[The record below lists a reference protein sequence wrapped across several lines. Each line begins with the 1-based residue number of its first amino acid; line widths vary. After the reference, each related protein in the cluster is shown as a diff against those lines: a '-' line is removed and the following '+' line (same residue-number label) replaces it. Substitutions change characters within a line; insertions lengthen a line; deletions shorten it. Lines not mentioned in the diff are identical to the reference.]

1 MIERDAGEDWED
13 EADRVRQDTGPP
25 PRQAI
30 ELETDGGDVEH
41 GRDVQDGNHEE
52 GDDECGLSEGQYF
65 LERTEMFRFVW
76 VRQTEATVVILLQLS
91 EHDAVLSVGS
101 KVLPLGDKLEHQTL
115 DGNREDGALNE
126 KLCGG
131 HDDGLE
137 ESDGEDV
144 AVQSIIPFIQHGGE
158 TCGDADH

>member
-1 MIERDAGEDWED
+1 
-13 EADRVRQDTGPP
+13 
-25 PRQAI
+25 
-30 ELETDGGDVEH
+30 
-41 GRDVQDGNHEE
+41 
-52 GDDECGLSEGQYF
+52 
-65 LERTEMFRFVW
+65 MFRFVW

-91 EHDAVLSVGS
+91 EHGGVLSVGS

-115 DGNREDGALNE
+115 DGNREDGTLNE

-158 TCGDADH
+158 TCGDAHH